1 MGEGKSDKAVPVDSL
16 PYYSSESGTESRYS
30 VAINSPHPGQLQQ
43 AARVV
48 RTAVEEAAAAINSA
62 KDTVIHS
69 AIFFCDCRF
78 WKLQVTHVYET
89 GVAHS
94 SAGLY
99 QVREEENVAG
109 RVGLMAGTGLLGLA
123 VGTARGR
130 LLKRVTIVCCDIR
143 V

>member
-30 VAINSPHPGQLQQ
+30 AATNPPHPGQLQQ

-69 AIFFCDCRF
+69 ASFCV
-78 WKLQVTHVYET
+78 LQLLEL
-89 GVAHS
+89 
-94 SAGLY
+94 AGDAC
-99 QVREEENVAG
+99 VRNWSGAQQRWSVPGAG
-109 RVGLMAGTGLLGLA
+109 GGERGGAGGADGGDWATGTGC
-123 VGTARGR
+123 RYR
-130 LLKRVTIVCCDIR
+130 
-143 V
+143 

>member
-16 PYYSSESGTESRYS
+16 PYYSSEGGREWRYS
-30 VAINSPHPGQLQQ
+30 AATDPPRPGQLQQ

-48 RTAVEEAAAAINSA
+48 RTAVEEAAAAISTA
-62 KDTVIHS
+62 KDTVRHTES
-69 AIFFCDCRF
+69 FFCICSC
-78 WKLQVTHVYET
+78 WNLQVTHVYET

-99 QVREEENVAG
+99 QLREEENVAG

-130 LLKRVTIVCCDIR
+130 LLKRVTIVCCISG